1 MMQYSTEPRDQ
12 IFVKGYIFSSFT
24 KNMSKNH
31 QQSATD
37 ALKTA
42 SKRTTQKTTEATC
55 NLIVIKLWKKLLKI
69 HRKIIQILTHKQNKS
84 IEIPKIY
91 LFIYLSIYLSLYLSI
106 YLSTYTY
113 IYIYINIYIY
123 ISRKKSNFRWSKIN
137 LII

>member
-12 IFVKGYIFSSFT
+12 IFVKGYIFFSFT

-31 QQSATD
+31 EQSAID

-42 SKRTTQKTTEATC
+42 SKRTTQKTIGATC
-55 NLIVIKLWKKLLKI
+55 NLIIIKLWKKLLKI

-91 LFIYLSIYLSLYLSI
+91 LFIYLSIYLYIYISI
-106 YLSTYTY
+106 YIYIY

-123 ISRKKSNFRWSKIN
+123 ISRKKSNLRWSKIN